1 MKRTDRLTTVIA
13 ILLFLA
19 FAAYAGSYAYRA
31 LSDTT
36 VTAEAVSVSV
46 TVGGTATGVVVREET
61 VLSSSRKYVDVTAAD
76 GKLVAGGETIALAM
90 SSETG
95 LERASR
101 IRELEGEISRMET
114 ALGGSGTA
122 DDLTSRDERLRE
134 AVLALAA
141 SAARRDTDGA
151 DTASLNLRSM
161 LMDGAQGASQAQLSA
176 LRTEL
181 ESLKN
186 SSSSD
191 TTELRAEKSGLF
203 SSILDGYE
211 SLSPAELEHLT
222 PAKVRSFTESKQ
234 DTPEGAYGKLITEYY
249 WYFACVMS
257 AADAQQ
263 LESGSRA
270 TLDFGRYYGTAITG
284 RVMSISDAEGGVC
297 AVCFRMDSALA
308 QTLSMREAS
317 AEVVFEEYEGIRVPA
332 DAVHVDEETGESYV
346 WVITAMQ
353 LERKDIDIIYTGDG
367 FCIASR
373 GAAANSLREGNTIV
387 VSGRDLHEGK
397 LME

>member
-19 FAAYAGSYAYRA
+19 FVAYAGSYAYRA

-36 VTAEAVSVSV
+36 VTAEAVSASV
-46 TVGGTATGVVVREET
+46 TVGGTAGGVVVREET
-61 VLSSSRKYVDVTAAD
+61 VLSSSRKYVDVTASD
-76 GKLVAGGETIALAM
+76 CKMVAAGETIALAM

-101 IRELEGEISRMET
+101 IRELEGEISRMEA

-122 DDLTSRDERLRE
+122 DDLTSRDEKLRE
-134 AVLALAA
+134 AVLLLA
-141 SAARRDTDGA
+141 SASARRDTDAA

-203 SSILDGYE
+203 SSILDGCE

-222 PAKVRSFTESKQ
+222 PAKVRSFMEAKQ

-263 LESGSRA
+263 LEVGSSAR
-270 TLDFGRYYGTAITG
+270 LDFGRYYGTAISG

-317 AEVVFEEYEGIRVPA
+317 AEVVFEEYDGIRVPS

-353 LERKDIDIIYTGDG
+353 LERKNIDIIYTGDG
-367 FCIASR
+367 FCIAAR
-373 GAAANSLREGNTIV
+373 GSSPDALREGNTIV

>member
-1 MKRTDRLTTVIA
+1 MKRTDTLTTIIA

-31 LSDTT
+31 LSDGT
-36 VTAEAVSVSV
+36 VTAEAVGASV
-46 TVGGTATGVVVREET
+46 TVGGTASGIVVREERL
-61 VLSSSRKYVDVTAAD
+61 LSSSRKYIDVTAAD
-76 GKLVAGGETIALAM
+76 GKMVSGGETIALAM

-95 LERASR
+95 LERAAR
-101 IRELEGEISRMET
+101 IRELEGEIGRMET
-114 ALGGSGTA
+114 ALGGAGTA
-122 DDLTSRDERLRE
+122 DDLTSRDEKLRE
-134 AVLALAA
+134 AVLSLAA
-141 SAARRDTDGA
+141 ASVKRDTGAA
-151 DTASLNLRSM
+151 DTAALNLRSL
-161 LMDGAQGASQAQLSA
+161 LMGDAQEVSQPQLSA
-176 LRTEL
+176 LRAEL

-203 SSILDGYE
+203 SSVLDGYE

-222 PAKVRSFTESKQ
+222 PAKVRAFMESRQ
-234 DTPEGAYGKLITEYY
+234 ETPEGAYGKLITEYC

-263 LESGSRA
+263 LETGKSA
-270 TLDFGRYYGTAITG
+270 ALDFGRYYGSPIRG
-284 RVMSISDAEGGVC
+284 RVMSISDAEGGMC

-332 DAVHVDEETGESYV
+332 DAVQVDEETGGSYV

-373 GAAANSLREGNTIV
+373 SSAPAALREGNTIV